1 MADTVSACERLAPEA
16 LLARKVLEV
25 AMPTS
30 IEPDVP
36 AALDAHAAA
45 MRVLATAER
54 LPIIVTVTSD
64 SNSHRHRMFSDAN
77 LL

>member
-1 MADTVSACERLAPEA
+1 
-16 LLARKVLEV
+16 
-25 AMPTS
+25 MPTS

-54 LPIIVTVTSD
+54 LPIIATLTSD
-64 SNSHRHRMFSDAN
+64 SNSRTRRIFSDAN